1 MFCGVGEHRIHI
13 TIILHLNLNL
23 IKNKFRIYES
33 HATLPNWNSPGIA
46 TPLLPP
52 ELLNYL
58 QMPEKKTSQS
68 GNGKNPRKKSKR
80 GKEVSKYVNAHKLL
94 LDKVCLLSE
103 K

>member
-1 MFCGVGEHRIHI
+1 MNQSPTVDPISDGTVDIVAKEI
-13 TIILHLNLNL
+13 T
-23 IKNKFRIYES
+23 ES
-33 HATLPNWNSPGIA
+33 HGTIPNWNSPGIA

-52 ELLNYL
+52 ELFNYL
-58 QMPEKKTSQS
+58 QMPEKKSSQPENS
-68 GNGKNPRKKSKR
+68 RNPRKKSKK